1 MAPEEAEESDKDDVF
16 AKFKIQSST
25 TSFMDRDLNLGKATE
40 TILGAAAIAQAY
52 GDEPDERKRA
62 RETIWCVPRRIHVQF
77 FNCVENTV
85 VKRTR
90 INIKFLYQSSTS
102 LFIVICAQCHHCFIA
117 IPAVCFYKRHLIRDI
132 VSLISLHSKCKYT
145 AAEFVRPLFVITWS
159 ENPRTLFRPVGR
171 SIHFVLINPR
181 DARYFYLYVHSFIP
195 ELLLLSSRSMD
206 SGPDYPMTTTT
217 NLTVTL
223 MLVSDSDTSLT
234 V

>member
-181 DARYFYLYVHSFIP
+181 VARLFLP
-195 ELLLLSSRSMD
+195 LWLCLWTLRGSSLFPLFS
-206 SGPDYPMTTTT
+206 P
-217 NLTVTL
+217 L
-223 MLVSDSDTSLT
+223 
-234 V
+234 

>member
-25 TSFMDRDLNLGKATE
+25 TSFKATE
-40 TILGAAAIAQAY
+40 TSWRKRPRHTTIWKIILGAAAIAQAY

-181 DARYFYLYVHSFIP
+181 VARLFLPLWCRGCNQPPRRQHQT
-195 ELLLLSSRSMD
+195 LRSS
-206 SGPDYPMTTTT
+206 
-217 NLTVTL
+217 N
-223 MLVSDSDTSLT
+223 
-234 V
+234 